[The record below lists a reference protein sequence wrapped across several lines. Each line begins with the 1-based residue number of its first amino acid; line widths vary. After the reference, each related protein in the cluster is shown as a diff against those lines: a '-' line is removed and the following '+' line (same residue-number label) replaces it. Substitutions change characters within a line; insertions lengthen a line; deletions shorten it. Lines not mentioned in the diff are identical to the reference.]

1 MVNRYLAVVLGS
13 VAALALTGPVHATS
27 NQQLN
32 FSMDA
37 TPSGQSD
44 AGHWTAGCL
53 PDAAVPEDAACVSVA
68 GKGDVV
74 RTERKN
80 GATTSPAIKFPMK
93 GRAMLIV
100 PHTPRLN
107 PGTADFT
114 VSAIV
119 RLERSQVTTGA
130 NVVQK
135 GNYDNPVGQW
145 KLQLDRGV
153 PSCRIAGVR
162 NGQLVGLLVKW
173 PRTIAGTGWQT
184 VTCARRGD
192 VFSIQVGTAT
202 PAAVRG
208 GTMDIANQYPVTIGA
223 KSTGVHNDQFRGS
236 VDEVTFQIG

>member
-1 MVNRYLAVVLGS
+1 MNRYLAVVLGS

-27 NQQLN
+27 SQQLN

-68 GKGDVV
+68 GRGDVV

-80 GATTSPAIKFPMK
+80 GTTTSPAIKFPMK
-93 GRAMLIV
+93 GRAVLVV

-153 PSCRIAGVR
+153 PSCRIAGMR
-162 NGQLVGLLVKW
+162 NGHLVGLLVKW
-173 PRTIAGTGWQT
+173 PRSIAGSGWQT

-192 VFSIQVGTAT
+192 VFSIQVGTGA
-202 PAAVRG
+202 PAVVHNAS
-208 GTMDIANQYPVTIGA
+208 MDIANQYPVTIGA

>member
-1 MVNRYLAVVLGS
+1 LNRYLASVVLGS
-13 VAALALTGPVHATS
+13 VAALALTGPVHATP

-37 TPSGQSD
+37 TPAGQSD

-68 GKGDVV
+68 GNGELA
-74 RTERKN
+74 RTQRKE
-80 GATTSPAIKFPMK
+80 GTTTSPAIKFPMR
-93 GRAMLIV
+93 GRAMLLV

-114 VSAIV
+114 VSALV
-119 RLERSQVTTGA
+119 RLDRSQVTSGA

-153 PSCRIAGVR
+153 PSCRIAGTR

-173 PRTIAGTGWQT
+173 PRSIAGAGWEK
-184 VTCARRGD
+184 VTCARTGD
-192 VFSIQVGTAT
+192 AFSISVGTAAPVT
-202 PAAVRG
+202 VHGAA
-208 GTMDIANQYPVTIGA
+208 MDITNLYPVTIGA
-223 KSTGVHNDQFRGS
+223 KSTGLHNDQFRGS
-236 VDEVTFQIG
+236 VDEVTFQVG

>member
-1 MVNRYLAVVLGS
+1 VNRYLAVVLGS
-13 VAALALTGPVHATS
+13 VAALALIGPAHATP

-44 AGHWTAGCL
+44 TGHWTGGCL
-53 PDAAVPEDAACVSVA
+53 PDTAVPEDAACVAVA

-80 GATTSPAIKFPMK
+80 GTATSPAIKFPMR

-119 RLERSQVTTGA
+119 RLDRSQVTTGA

-153 PSCRIAGVR
+153 PSCRIAGLR
-162 NGQLVGLLVKW
+162 NGHLVGLLVRW
-173 PRTIAGTGWQT
+173 PRSIAGTGWQT

-192 VFSIQVGTAT
+192 TFSIQVGSAA
-202 PAAVRG
+202 PAVVPNAS
-208 GTMDIANQYPVTIGA
+208 MDIANQYPVTIGA